1 MNRFIFQNS
10 SFLKTICNATRFHRS
25 LMIEFIITD
34 QILTL
39 SEIARKSTHQQFT
52 KGETNT
58 VQTLGSLLG
67 THSTRYSTEKRI
79 LRTFPDMLN
88 CFQGFTSQKVLDKH
102 LTFCSKHEAQH
113 LMFPSEGDDDIV
125 VNSKTFRSKC
135 EYPLSFIVISRPLL
149 ESWTHVCLI
158 RRGPTRLWLW
168 IMKHVG
174 MGIPLWF
181 FKLW

>member
-1 MNRFIFQNS
+1 MNRLIFQNS

-25 LMIEFIITD
+25 LMIECITTD
-34 QILTL
+34 QILAL
-39 SEIARKSTHQQFT
+39 SEIARKVIRRRVHISNSLKEKLTPYKRWVRYLPHTQLD
-52 KGETNT
+52 T
-58 VQTLGSLLG
+58 V
-67 THSTRYSTEKRI
+67 RKKRI

-113 LMFPSEGDDDIV
+113 LMFPSVGDGDIV

-158 RRGPTRLWLW
+158 RRGPTRL
-168 IMKHVG
+168 
-174 MGIPLWF
+174 
-181 FKLW
+181 